1 MQDAHNLTS
10 LQQVRAAVRANMLP
24 GLVLWCG
31 LAVLLIAYAWSP
43 AVQTALAQ
51 WGTLKQTWGYPF
63 SFVSYAF
70 FAVVIPELLS
80 LLVLRQPLPKNALA
94 TMGFDALVFGIMG
107 VTVDMLYGLQVL
119 MFGDNSDWGTIV
131 KKMLFD
137 QFVYSPVSNFVVVAL
152 LAWRDASFSA
162 STWGRVLSLQYILRS
177 YLPVL
182 IAIWCVWIPG
192 VLVVYFMPTALQF
205 PVVSLVL
212 SFWILIFKFMR
223 RAETRR

>member
-1 MQDAHNLTS
+1 MASPAEATP

-31 LAVLLIAYAWSP
+31 LAVLLIAYAVSP
-43 AVQTALAQ
+43 AVQGALGQ
-51 WGTLKQTWGYPF
+51 WGMLKQTWGYPF
-63 SFVSYAF
+63 SFVTYAF
-70 FAVVIPELLS
+70 FAVVIPDLLGV
-80 LLVLRQPLPKNALA
+80 LVLRQPLPKNPLA
-94 TMGFDALVFGIMG
+94 TMGFDALVFGTMG

-119 MFGDNSDWGTIV
+119 MFGDHSDWATIV

-152 LAWRDASFSA
+152 LAWRDSGFNPAVWS
-162 STWGRVLSLQYILRS
+162 RVLTLEYVTRS

-223 RAETRR
+223 KQ